1 MTDETRRRRFIGLSG
16 LAAIV
21 LLVGALGW
29 MQRAALA
36 VWLAPAKV
44 ATGHMSESARRA
56 NDRFWNVLHGGR
68 YEELP
73 ALIET
78 LTAAYLEN
86 PRDAATAAHI
96 AFSHVWFASER
107 SRLDRVPATITEHL
121 ALARRY
127 FAEAVRLAPTDERY
141 KGFLA
146 SMELAEAKI
155 HGDEKLLRRGYFN
168 LMASV
173 DGWPEFNLF
182 TAGYVLSGLPFND
195 PMYAEAVDYE
205 WRNIDVC
212 VGEKFDRRGADATKY
227 LALETTTG
235 PKRACWNS
243 SIAPHN
249 FEGFF
254 LNLGDML
261 VKQGDADTARRV
273 YAYAKLSKTYAQWPF
288 RTVLEE
294 RISQAEENI
303 ALFRNPKPGE
313 RTRTMMAH
321 SAFSCTGCHQQ

>member
-1 MTDETRRRRFIGLSG
+1 MTVEMKRRVMIALCG
-16 LAAIV
+16 LAAI
-21 LLVGALGW
+21 LLLLGTLGW
-29 MQRAALA
+29 MQRATIA
-36 VWLAPAKV
+36 VWLAPEKIAAAETAGQSK
-44 ATGHMSESARRA
+44 RA
-56 NDRFWNVLHGGR
+56 NDRFWDALHGGR

-73 ALIET
+73 GVIEA

-86 PRDAATAAHI
+86 PRDAETAAHI

-107 SRLDRVPATITEHL
+107 SRLDRVPATMTEHI

-127 FAEAVRLAPTDERY
+127 FAEAVRLAPTDERF

-182 TAGYVLSGLPFND
+182 TAGYVLSGLPFTD
-195 PMYAEAVDYE
+195 PMYAEAVEYQ

-243 SIAPHN
+243 WIAPHN

-261 VKQGDADTARRV
+261 VKQGDAATARRV

-288 RTVLEE
+288 RSVLEA
-294 RISQAEENI
+294 RIAQAEENI
-303 ALFRNPKPGE
+303 ALFRDPKPGE

-321 SAFSCTGCHQQ
+321 SAFSCMVCHQQ

>member
-1 MTDETRRRRFIGLSG
+1 MTVTRALLIALVALAIAGAIG
-16 LAAIV
+16 
-21 LLVGALGW
+21 W
-29 MQRAALA
+29 WQRAAIA
-36 VWLAPAKV
+36 IWLAPPKV
-44 ATGHMSESARRA
+44 ATATVTEAARRA
-56 NDRFWNVLHGGR
+56 NDQFWDVLHGGR

-73 ALIET
+73 AVIEA
-78 LTAAYLEN
+78 LTAAYLQD

-96 AFSHVWFASER
+96 AFSHVWFAAER
-107 SRLDRVPATITEHL
+107 SRLDRVPASITEHI

-127 FAEAVRLAPTDERY
+127 FAEASRLAPADERF

-146 SMELAEAKI
+146 SMELSEGKI

-168 LMASV
+168 LMKSV

-195 PMYAEAVDYE
+195 PLYAEAVEYQ
-205 WRNIDVC
+205 WRNMDVC
-212 VGEKFDRRGADATKY
+212 VGEKFDRRAGDATKY

-243 SIAPHN
+243 WIAPHN

-261 VKQGDADTARRV
+261 VKQGDAGTARRV
-273 YAYAKLSKTYAQWPF
+273 YAYAKLSKTYGQWPY
-288 RTVLEE
+288 RAILEE
-294 RISQAEENI
+294 RIGQAEENI
-303 ALFRNPKPGE
+303 ALFRDPKPGE
-313 RTRTMMAH
+313 RIRTMMAH
-321 SAFSCTGCHQQ
+321 SAFSCMGCHQQ

>member
-1 MTDETRRRRFIGLSG
+1 MTVTRALLIALLALAIAGAIG
-16 LAAIV
+16 
-21 LLVGALGW
+21 W
-29 MQRAALA
+29 WQRAAIA
-36 VWLAPAKV
+36 IWLAPPKV
-44 ATGHMSESARRA
+44 ATSTVTEVAKRA
-56 NDRFWNVLHGGR
+56 NDRFWDVLHGGR

-73 ALIET
+73 AVIEA
-78 LTAAYLEN
+78 LTAAYLQD

-127 FAEAVRLAPTDERY
+127 FAEASRLAPADERF

-146 SMELAEAKI
+146 SMELSEGKI

-168 LMASV
+168 LMKSV

-182 TAGYVLSGLPFND
+182 TAGYVLSGLPYND
-195 PMYAEAVDYE
+195 PMYAEAVEYQ
-205 WRNIDVC
+205 WRNMDVC
-212 VGEKFDRRGADATKY
+212 VGEKFDRRAGDATKY
-227 LALETTTG
+227 LKLETTTG

-243 SIAPHN
+243 WIAPHN

-273 YAYAKLSKTYAQWPF
+273 YAYAKLSKTYGQWPY
-288 RTVLEE
+288 RSVLEE
-294 RISQAEENI
+294 RIVQAQENI

-313 RTRTMMAH
+313 RTRTMMAQ
-321 SAFSCTGCHQQ
+321 SAFSCMGCHQQ

>member
-1 MTDETRRRRFIGLSG
+1 MPVGRALLMAVVVLALI
-16 LAAIV
+16 AAI
-21 LLVGALGW
+21 GW
-29 MQRAALA
+29 WQRASI
-36 VWLAPAKV
+36 VIWLAPPKV
-44 ATGHMSESARRA
+44 AANGQSESAKRA
-56 NDRFWNVLHGGR
+56 NDKFWNALHGGR

-73 ALIET
+73 DVIEA
-78 LTAAYLEN
+78 LTAAYLRD
-86 PRDAATAAHI
+86 PRDATTAAHI
-96 AFSHVWFASER
+96 GFSHAWFGSER
-107 SRLDRVPATITEHL
+107 SRLDRVPATMTEHI

-127 FAEAVRLAPTDERY
+127 FAEAVRLAPTDERFR
-141 KGFLA
+141 GFLA
-146 SMELAEAKI
+146 SMELAEGKI

-182 TAGYVLSGLPFND
+182 TAGYVLSGLPFDD
-195 PMYAEAVDYE
+195 PMYAEAVEYE

-212 VGEKFDRRGADATKY
+212 VGEKFDRRAGDATKY
-227 LALETTTG
+227 LALETNTG

-243 SIAPHN
+243 EIAPHN

-261 VKQGDADTARRV
+261 VKQGDAGTARRV
-273 YAYAKLSKTYAQWPF
+273 YAYAKLSKTYGQWPF
-288 RTVLEE
+288 RSVLEE

-313 RTRTMMAH
+313 RTRTMMAQ
-321 SAFSCTGCHQQ
+321 SAFSCVGCHQQQ